1 MAGASISFSFEIY
14 FLQPR
19 MFLHRVIFFFLLR
32 LPIPKMGFAPC
43 YENKTRSKK
52 LNLDNKCF
60 QQL

>member
-1 MAGASISFSFEIY
+1 MSQKALDKYDIAPYNDDIVTKTNHI
-14 FLQPR
+14 
-19 MFLHRVIFFFLLR
+19 
-32 LPIPKMGFAPC
+32 APC

>member
-1 MAGASISFSFEIY
+1 MYGGIDIDSKEEYNGIKSNRY
-14 FLQPR
+14 KNVYLQN
-19 MFLHRVIFFFLLR
+19 VQLL
-32 LPIPKMGFAPC
+32 IIEPC